1 MNFMKTGFLRGKH
14 LDKNSTKIR
23 IPSEDIAEKV
33 YPAHTK
39 ITRSLMYD
47 TMPPNTP
54 VPNEAQSECLWFGG
68 MKENI
73 LAIPGFPQPVSVPNP
88 PRYMIGPTKGVGVG
102 IGLIAAVDIDVGDL
116 IVAERPLIVYTNVI
130 GRRSLSAPDDRQF
143 LVRNLEP
150 QAYEEYCALRNCKGY
165 SRPNALGIAD
175 SNAMDLGQLPGY
187 SGSCIAVC
195 KVISRVN
202 HR

>member
-54 VPNEAQSECLWFGG
+54 VPNEAQSECLWFEG

-73 LAIPGFPQPVSVPNP
+73 LAIPGFPQPVSDPNP
-88 PRYMIGPTKGVGVG
+88 PRYIIAPTKGVGVG

-116 IVAERPLIVYTNVI
+116 IVVN
-130 GRRSLSAPDDRQF
+130 
-143 LVRNLEP
+143 
-150 QAYEEYCALRNCKGY
+150 NCVGE
-165 SRPNALGIAD
+165 SVN
-175 SNAMDLGQLPGY
+175 QL
-187 SGSCIAVC
+187 
-195 KVISRVN
+195 
-202 HR
+202 